1 MNKLFYSHATS
12 RGSRLTWI
20 SRAVWLLKVSSR
32 ELSSSQWFL
41 GLRNQ
46 MSGGSIYMGVR
57 SAMGKHE
64 VAWTSQNATNVVPRA
79 IQDT

>member
-1 MNKLFYSHATS
+1 
-12 RGSRLTWI
+12 
-20 SRAVWLLKVSSR
+20 
-32 ELSSSQWFL
+32 
-41 GLRNQ
+41 

-79 IQDT
+79 IQDTNRPPIGSFHFFR